1 MIDTW
6 LVTIRSP
13 LDQPLSFVLLEIV
26 ALAWAAM
33 TWRHAR
39 HDAGRRLTWVA
50 VVVYGVLMEIV
61 SYNATD
67 AFEHG
72 QFTVMFYDR
81 QLPLYVVAIYPCLLY
96 TGIALAR
103 ALRQPP
109 WREALAAGVAIVML
123 DVPFDLA
130 GPPLGW
136 WRWSDT
142 DPNVAVRWFGVP
154 VTSYY
159 WHCAFG
165 ASLCAL
171 TGIAARRLR
180 PRLWLALPIAPLTMM
195 LGFVAFLPF
204 HGLKAIGIGDGL
216 IVAAA
221 LAVCSVAAWPRAAR

>member
-1 MIDTW
+1 MSTW
-6 LVTIRSP
+6 LITIRNP
-13 LDQPLSFVLLEIV
+13 LEQPLSFVLLEIV
-26 ALAWAAM
+26 ALVWAGL

-39 HDAGRRLTWVA
+39 RDAARRLTWIA
-50 VVVYGVLMEIV
+50 IVVYGVLMEIV
-61 SYNATD
+61 SYHATD

-72 QFTVMFYDR
+72 QFTVMLYGR
-81 QLPLYVVAIYPCLLY
+81 QMPLYVVAIYPCLLY

-103 ALRQPP
+103 SVRLPP
-109 WREALAAGVAIVML
+109 WREALAAGVLIVMI
-123 DVPFDLA
+123 DAPFDLL

-142 DPNVAVRWFGVP
+142 DPNVAVRWAGVP

-165 ASLCAL
+165 ASLAWL
-171 TGIAARRLR
+171 TGFAARRLR
-180 PRLWLALPIAPLTMM
+180 PRLWLAAPIAPLTMI

-204 HGLKAIGIGDGL
+204 HGLKAIGIGDGM
-216 IVAAA
+216 IVAFA

>member
-1 MIDTW
+1 
-6 LVTIRSP
+6 
-13 LDQPLSFVLLEIV
+13 
-26 ALAWAAM
+26 
-33 TWRHAR
+33 
-39 HDAGRRLTWVA
+39 
-50 VVVYGVLMEIV
+50 MEIV

-67 AFEHG
+67 AFAHG
-72 QFTVMFYDR
+72 QFTVQLYDR
-81 QLPLYVVAIYPCLLY
+81 QLPLYVIAIYPCLLY

-103 ALRQPP
+103 MMRLPP
-109 WREALAAGVAIVML
+109 WREALAAGVLIVMI

-142 DPNVAVRWFGVP
+142 DPNVAARWFGVP

-165 ASLCAL
+165 ASLAAL
-171 TGIAARRLR
+171 TGFAARRLR
-180 PRLWLALPIAPLTMM
+180 PRLWMSLPIAPLTMI

-204 HGLKAIGIGDGL
+204 HALGSIGIPDGM
-216 IVAAA
+216 IVAGA